1 MRKPTIILY
10 PNASIR
16 LLVLYAIFSGASVAG
31 VAAAA
36 APDSGI
42 QEVTVNAATIDKTLD
57 GKQTNNF
64 AFVSANEI
72 VDQEGRHFAPSD
84 TAGYIA
90 RVKPEKKAAYVF
102 WISDKS
108 EVQVAKNVI
117 SIFSDYGATVFV
129 IRDTKLDK
137 SQANAPD
144 EPKKQKTVIIVGQP
158 NPHALSATDRVPDM
172 ADRPAILRPG
182 KLPSRVRYQFQPD
195 AVVVAAAASVTKL
208 LLGAPPVRRVFES
221 MTPTAG

>member
-64 AFVSANEI
+64 AFVSANENRRS
-72 VDQEGRHFAPSD
+72 GR
-84 TAGYIA
+84 TALCTFRHGRLYCT
-90 RVKPEKKAAYVF
+90 
-102 WISDKS
+102 S
-108 EVQVAKNVI
+108 
-117 SIFSDYGATVFV
+117 
-129 IRDTKLDK
+129 
-137 SQANAPD
+137 
-144 EPKKQKTVIIVGQP
+144 
-158 NPHALSATDRVPDM
+158 
-172 ADRPAILRPG
+172 
-182 KLPSRVRYQFQPD
+182 
-195 AVVVAAAASVTKL
+195 
-208 LLGAPPVRRVFES
+208 
-221 MTPTAG
+221 